1 MTSTLIDEEE
11 DGGDDD
17 GSGMVLLLVLPL
29 WASANLISDLVI
41 SRDASSNSFRVSLG
55 EMI

>member
-29 WASANLISDLVI
+29 WASAL
-41 SRDASSNSFRVSLG
+41 ASSNSFRVSLG

>member
-1 MTSTLIDEEE
+1 VTSTLIDEEE

-41 SRDASSNSFRVSLG
+41 SLASSNSFRVSLG